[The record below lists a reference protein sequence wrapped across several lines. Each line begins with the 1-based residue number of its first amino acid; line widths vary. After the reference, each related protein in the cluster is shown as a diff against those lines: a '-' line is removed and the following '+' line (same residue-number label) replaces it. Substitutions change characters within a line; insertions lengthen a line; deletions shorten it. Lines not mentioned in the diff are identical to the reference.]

1 MIFSLCS
8 SDAEP
13 EKKEVAPEAVDTKEE
28 RDQIAEAVKEE
39 KEVTEE
45 LNEIKEEIKKE
56 KKIASVNEKKEK
68 LTDLGILIVIIGLL
82 ILVLTTYLTGSL
94 DLSYTITNYLVIG
107 ALVVELVGIII
118 IIVNSIR
125 KK

>member
-1 MIFSLCS
+1 M
-8 SDAEP
+8 
-13 EKKEVAPEAVDTKEE
+13 KK
-28 RDQIAEAVKEE
+28 
-39 KEVTEE
+39 
-45 LNEIKEEIKKE
+45 N
-56 KKIASVNEKKEK
+56 
-68 LTDLGILIVIIGLL
+68 LGIVIVIIGLF